1 MVNVGRG
8 GGLVVC
14 TGPEPEF
21 DSEISFYAFLHRFNQ
36 FFSKDDLSKVSQSP
50 NNGKI
55 IQTNI
60 LVKLQNKVNSK
71 L

>member
-21 DSEISFYAFLHRFNQ
+21 DSEISIYVFLYSFNQ
-36 FFSKDDLSKVSQSP
+36 FFSKDDLSKVSQAP

-55 IQTNI
+55 IQTIIKNI
-60 LVKLQNKVNSK
+60 LVKLQN
-71 L
+71 